1 MNTPQEQPAAIKWKD
16 MTLDQRMG
24 RLNVLRDQVQDRLDQ
39 YLELE
44 REREASERLQA
55 VSAAERSLTERERRL
70 DQREKELGV
79 ISDPG
84 RGAQSA
90 RERAKVLLEE
100 ISKSG
105 GEEDRNAHWTRVEAE
120 RLAAILKQAKSA
132 GTVLGKV
139 AGAFKDI
146 LGKRE
151 SETIAAARSVLG
163 HLAQAAEVAKEQGRK
178 LADERKQREEAV
190 AKAAGEAMHAAF
202 ADAFA
207 TPLGQVLFCGAAYS
221 HSYAFR
227 ELASGEAFKRTFT
240 TYDYSQNK
248 SIERHCRPG
257 VLKET
262 LNHALS
268 EAKSHLASKIRD
280 EINKGVDAKAAA
292 QTMRAKFDVGL
303 SELQSKH
310 GDLAQRVTA
319 ELVARQMEKLN
330 T

>member
-1 MNTPQEQPAAIKWKD
+1 MNSTQEQPAIKWKD
-16 MTLDQRMG
+16 MTLDQRMA
-24 RLNVLRDQVQDRLDQ
+24 RLNVLRDQAQDRLDQ

-44 REREASERLQA
+44 QEASERLQA
-55 VSAAERSLTERERRL
+55 VSATERALAERERRL
-70 DQREKELGV
+70 GQREKELEV
-79 ISDPG
+79 IADPG
-84 RGAQSA
+84 RGVQSV

-105 GEEDRNAHWTRVEAE
+105 GKEDRDRNAHWTRVEAE

-139 AGAFKDI
+139 AGAFKDV

-151 SETIAAARSVLG
+151 AETIAAARSVLG
-163 HLAQAAEVAKEQGRK
+163 HLAQAAEIAKEQGRR
-178 LADERKQREEAV
+178 LAEERKRHEEAV
-190 AKAAGEAMHAAF
+190 AKAASEAMHATF

-207 TPLGQVLFCGAAYS
+207 TPSGQVLFCSAAYS
-221 HSYAFR
+221 HSCAFR
-227 ELASGEAFKRTFT
+227 ELTSGEAFKRTFT

-248 SIERHCRPG
+248 NIEHPCRPA

-262 LNHALS
+262 LDDALI
-268 EAKSHLASKIRD
+268 EAKSRLASKIRD
-280 EINKGVDAKAAA
+280 EINNGVDATAAA
-292 QTMRAKFDVGL
+292 QAMRAKFDGGL
-303 SELQSKH
+303 PELQSKY
-310 GDLAQRVTA
+310 GDLAQRVTT

>member
-1 MNTPQEQPAAIKWKD
+1 MNSTQEQPAIKWKD
-16 MTLDQRMG
+16 MTLDQRMA
-24 RLNVLRDQVQDRLDQ
+24 RLNALRDQAQDRLDQ

-44 REREASERLQA
+44 REASERLQA
-55 VSAAERSLTERERRL
+55 VSATECALAERERRL

-79 ISDPG
+79 IADPG
-84 RGAQSA
+84 RGVQSA

-100 ISKSG
+100 ISRSG

-151 SETIAAARSVLG
+151 SETIAAAQSVLG
-163 HLAQAAEVAKEQGRK
+163 HLAQAAEIAKEQGRR
-178 LADERKQREEAV
+178 LADARKRHEEAV
-190 AKAAGEAMHAAF
+190 AKAAKEAVHAAF
-202 ADAFA
+202 ADSFA
-207 TPLGQVLFCGAAYS
+207 TPSGQVLFCGAAYS
-221 HSYAFR
+221 HSCAFR

-248 SIERHCRPG
+248 NIERPCRPA

-262 LNHALS
+262 LDDALG
-268 EAKSHLASKIRD
+268 EAKSRLASKIGH
-280 EINKGVDAKAAA
+280 EINKGADATEAA
-292 QTMRAKFDVGL
+292 QTMRAKFDEGL
-303 SELQSKH
+303 PELQIKY

-319 ELVARQMEKLN
+319 ELVARQMEILN